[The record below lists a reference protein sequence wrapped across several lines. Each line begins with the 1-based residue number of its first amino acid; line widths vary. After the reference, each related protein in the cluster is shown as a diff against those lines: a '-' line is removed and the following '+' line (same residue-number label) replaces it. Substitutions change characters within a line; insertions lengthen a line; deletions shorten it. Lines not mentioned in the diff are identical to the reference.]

1 MDTANVNGVRLEYE
15 MKGSGDPVL
24 LIDPVVADA
33 FYPFMSAKPLVKR
46 YRLIRYHKRGWCGST
61 HTTSPVSI
69 ADHVADAAALL
80 DALGVGRAHIAG
92 HSSGAAVA
100 LQFAVDYPDR
110 VHTLTLLEPTL
121 FTIPSAQTL
130 FAKAGPAMEAYGA
143 GDHETAVEL
152 FLSVVSG
159 LPREACRALI
169 NEHVPGGVAQT
180 IKDADTLFGV
190 ELPALVAWRFG
201 AEEAA
206 AIRQPILSVL
216 GAETEPLWVDVAQ
229 SLRAWFPQVEQL
241 TVPRVGHLL
250 QLQNPQPIVRGV
262 TAFLAR
268 HAMKGTE
275 FQLA

>member
-1 MDTANVNGVRLEYE
+1 MDTANVNGVRLEYATR
-15 MKGSGDPVL
+15 GSGEPVL
-24 LIDPVVADA
+24 FIDPLVADA
-33 FYPFMSAKPLVKR
+33 FYPFMSAMPLMNR
-46 YRLIRYHKRGWCGST
+46 YRLIQYHKRGWCGST

-80 DALGVGRAHIAG
+80 EALGVSRAHIIG
-92 HSSGAAVA
+92 HSSGAVVA
-100 LQFAVDYPDR
+100 LQFTVDYPDR
-110 VHTLTLLEPTL
+110 VHTLTLLEPSV
-121 FTIPSAQTL
+121 FTVPSAQSL

-152 FLSVVSG
+152 FLSVASG
-159 LPREACRALI
+159 LRRETCRALI
-169 NEHVPGGVAQT
+169 NEHAPGAVAQA

-216 GAETEPLWVDVAQ
+216 GAETEQLWLDVAE
-229 SLRAWFPQVEQL
+229 SLRAWFPQAEEL
-241 TVPRVGHLL
+241 IVPRVGHLL
-250 QLQNPQPIVRGV
+250 QLQNPQPIVHGV
-262 TAFLAR
+262 AEFLGR

-275 FQLA
+275 LQLA